1 MFVIDL
7 FTMLAD
13 LCEEIRFGK
22 RYGFGSLLWGMA
34 FFAFFVL
41 AVVSLHLEWKV
52 LGIPAI
58 LGAAICFF
66 CSCRRAWRDMR
77 KKHIESTKEQ
87 A

>member
-7 FTMLAD
+7 FITLAD

-34 FFAFFVL
+34 SFVFLVL
-41 AVVSLHLEWKV
+41 AVVFLHLEWKV

>member
-7 FTMLAD
+7 FITLAG

-34 FFAFFVL
+34 FFAFLVL
-41 AVVSLHLEWKV
+41 AVVFLHLEWKV
-52 LGIPAI
+52 PGILAI

-77 KKHIESTKEQ
+77 KKETESAAE
-87 A
+87 